1 MATKCIFWSILIHK
15 FVFSSEGWGSELQ
28 KDLFGQN
35 PPLMECIRCRI
46 NWTDAE
52 KLHVPEPPST
62 LSEIFK
68 VQIYYIMAVEKPI
81 GEKYDLYQ
89 N

>member
-1 MATKCIFWSILIHK
+1 
-15 FVFSSEGWGSELQ
+15 
-28 KDLFGQN
+28 
-35 PPLMECIRCRI
+35 MECIRCRI

-68 VQIYYIMAVEKPI
+68 VQIYYKMAVEKPI
-81 GEKYDLYQ
+81 GENMIYIKTKGLRKGMKICFCKVGGS
-89 N
+89 

>member
-1 MATKCIFWSILIHK
+1 MYFLVNFNPQICLFFRGLGVRITKG
-15 FVFSSEGWGSELQ
+15 FVWA
-28 KDLFGQN
+28 K

-68 VQIYYIMAVEKPI
+68 VQIYYKMAVEKPI